1 MCVRVRG
8 VLAGRLTL
16 LSSPRRLRKK
26 GAPFTHVSVDV
37 WAQTRRH
44 PESSVFTA
52 GGSMPE
58 RTSPSTTG
66 PGHELDRC
74 QAPGLPCTARAR
86 RGYIVRP
93 GPSLYITP
101 LRRSK
106 AERGLA
112 DATLYDLE
120 ARTATVWQH
129 YLLASGLPQ
138 GQSNKTRRESRGTLP
153 KLRRGGE
160 ATRRPHDSRP
170 RPPRFGICPSW
181 YLGAGP
187 GKYKI
192 KATFLWLLHT
202 PSSPDLLL
210 TAMLRQALRATRP
223 RLSGRSMAT
232 ASHGQVM
239 DLEAMGRTM
248 PPNHKARV
256 GLLDTFEL
264 PAEVRGT
271 AGDRAMGKA
280 IVESWRRNG
289 ILQIAMSPAQE
300 AVYAAAQQA
309 SERFF
314 TKPPSE
320 KHACADPQSYSG
332 YIASGEEITDG
343 VADYSEIF
351 TVTKDLPLDDRRVLD
366 NWPCHGPC
374 PWPDADVREPMRRY
388 MDYLDQSG
396 EKLLKLTE
404 YGLGV
409 PEGSLT
415 NLTRDGWHHMRIL
428 SFQAVCKPL
437 PGHEAGQE
445 PRDGIHYGTHFT
457 NMFLRNYPDRIT
469 TQRLLAEGRQRKLSE
484 PALRTMPA
492 PTGIP

>member
-1 MCVRVRG
+1 
-8 VLAGRLTL
+8 
-16 LSSPRRLRKK
+16 
-26 GAPFTHVSVDV
+26 
-37 WAQTRRH
+37 
-44 PESSVFTA
+44 
-52 GGSMPE
+52 
-58 RTSPSTTG
+58 
-66 PGHELDRC
+66 
-74 QAPGLPCTARAR
+74 
-86 RGYIVRP
+86 
-93 GPSLYITP
+93 
-101 LRRSK
+101 
-106 AERGLA
+106 
-112 DATLYDLE
+112 
-120 ARTATVWQH
+120 
-129 YLLASGLPQ
+129 
-138 GQSNKTRRESRGTLP
+138 
-153 KLRRGGE
+153 
-160 ATRRPHDSRP
+160 
-170 RPPRFGICPSW
+170 
-181 YLGAGP
+181 
-187 GKYKI
+187 
-192 KATFLWLLHT
+192 
-202 PSSPDLLL
+202 
-210 TAMLRQALRATRP
+210 MLRQALRATRP
-223 RLSGRSMAT
+223 RLSGRGMAT

-239 DLEAMGRTM
+239 DLEAMGQTM

-320 KHACADPQSYSG
+320 KHAC
-332 YIASGEEITDG
+332 EITDG

-366 NWPCHGPC
+366 K
-374 PWPDADVREPMRRY
+374 WPDADVREPMRRY

-428 SFQAVCKPL
+428 SRIAFSPMSYGKEGRGIGSHTDYGLLVIAAQDHVGGLFVRPPYEGEMYANCNESAAGMKEDNEGWVYVLPVPGVFTVFTGDMVQYMTNSYLPSTPHKVGLNTAERYAFAYFQEPSFQAVCKPL

>member
-1 MCVRVRG
+1 
-8 VLAGRLTL
+8 
-16 LSSPRRLRKK
+16 
-26 GAPFTHVSVDV
+26 
-37 WAQTRRH
+37 
-44 PESSVFTA
+44 
-52 GGSMPE
+52 
-58 RTSPSTTG
+58 
-66 PGHELDRC
+66 
-74 QAPGLPCTARAR
+74 
-86 RGYIVRP
+86 
-93 GPSLYITP
+93 
-101 LRRSK
+101 
-106 AERGLA
+106 
-112 DATLYDLE
+112 
-120 ARTATVWQH
+120 
-129 YLLASGLPQ
+129 
-138 GQSNKTRRESRGTLP
+138 
-153 KLRRGGE
+153 
-160 ATRRPHDSRP
+160 
-170 RPPRFGICPSW
+170 
-181 YLGAGP
+181 
-187 GKYKI
+187 
-192 KATFLWLLHT
+192 
-202 PSSPDLLL
+202 
-210 TAMLRQALRATRP
+210 MLRQALRATRP

-239 DLEAMGRTM
+239 DLEAMGRAM

-428 SFQAVCKPL
+428 RFPPTNKTNGKGKEGRGIGSHTDYGLLVIAAQDHVGGLFIRPPYEGETYANWNESAAGMKEDNEGWVYVPPVPGVFTVFTGDMVQYMTNSYLPSTPHKVGLNTAERYAFAYFQEPSFQAVCKPL